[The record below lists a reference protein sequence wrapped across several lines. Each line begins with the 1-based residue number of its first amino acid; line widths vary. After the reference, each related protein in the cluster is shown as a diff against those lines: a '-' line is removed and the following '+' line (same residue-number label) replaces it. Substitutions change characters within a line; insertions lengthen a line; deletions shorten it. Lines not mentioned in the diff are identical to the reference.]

1 MLQELDTAV
10 YFNND
15 IVFVNIDSDNGTSF
29 TDNMGLIIVDLINVS
44 LGDDNCDDNDPETII
59 AQNIKFT
66 INDFL
71 SKSD

>member
-1 MLQELDTAV
+1 MLRELDTAV

-29 TDNMGLIIVDLINVS
+29 TDDMGLIIVDLINVS
-44 LGDDNCDDNDPETII
+44 LDDDNCDDNNPETII